1 MARMFTQAALTG
13 AFCLVFALVVDTVMD
28 ALALGAFLAVSFA
41 SGFLGSLF
49 AQTVLRRGRPAQG
62 EAE

>member
-1 MARMFTQAALTG
+1 MARMLTQAALTG
-13 AFCLVFALVVDTVMD
+13 AFCLVFALAVDTVTD
-28 ALALGAFLAVSFA
+28 TLSVGAFLAVSFA

-49 AQTVLRRGRPAQG
+49 AQTALRRGRPVAG

>member
-1 MARMFTQAALTG
+1 MARMLTQAALTG
-13 AFCLVFALVVDTVMD
+13 AFCLVFAFAVDTATD
-28 ALALGAFLAVSFA
+28 ALAVGAFLAVSFA

-49 AQTVLRRGRPAQG
+49 AQTVLRRGRAAAG